1 MVDLRIKVDW
11 TMELRASVLKRWDAG
26 ETATEIAATI
36 PDATRSGILGLVHR
50 SGRKR
55 SDANVCRK
63 AAAKAARPK
72 PVPVPKPAPPPKA
85 MTVTPSRL
93 PATGWHN
100 AGTPVPGHI
109 PPEPP
114 APEPLRL
121 TLMELHSRSCRWPVT
136 DAAPWRYCGHRVD
149 GENSATTPYCSHH
162 AQARRAKDNPKKAR
176 SVGQLTR
183 DLRQYL

>member
-55 SDANVCRK
+55 KDTQACQ
-63 AAAKAARPK
+63 AAATKAARPK
-72 PVPVPKPAPPPKA
+72 APPAPKPPPQP
-85 MTVTPSRL
+85 MTVLPSRL

-100 AGTPVPGHI
+100 AGTPIPGHI
-109 PPEPP
+109 PPEPV

-136 DAAPWRYCGHRVD
+136 DMAPWRYCGHRVV
-149 GENSATTPYCSHH
+149 GENSASTPYCKHH
-162 AQARRAKDNPKKAR
+162 DHARRARDNPKKAR
-176 SVGQLTR
+176 TVKQLTR
-183 DLRQYL
+183 DLRQFL